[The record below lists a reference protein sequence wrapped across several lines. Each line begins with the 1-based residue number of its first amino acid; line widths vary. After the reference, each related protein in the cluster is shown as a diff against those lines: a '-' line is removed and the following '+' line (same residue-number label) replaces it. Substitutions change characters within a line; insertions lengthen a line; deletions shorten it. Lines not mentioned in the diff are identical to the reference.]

1 MSRPKSRVTRLE
13 GIGTQLMEGSVQRAL
28 RSSRR
33 FHADRGSV
41 MDDPLWPLIHD
52 CFAIAR
58 GECAPSGLT
67 DDEVEAQALREVN
80 TVYKV

>member
-1 MSRPKSRVTRLE
+1 
-13 GIGTQLMEGSVQRAL
+13 
-28 RSSRR
+28 
-33 FHADRGSV
+33 